1 MRFSI
6 LLVLFI
12 VIESVQF
19 SFGQITDGNVKP
31 EKEPKTK
38 KEKAEKSD
46 SSFSEDSLNGT
57 NFYITGLA
65 LYSYRK
71 FEDESF
77 NNYYKTWEDQTPAYK
92 GGINLGFIME
102 LNKYVHVDLGIS
114 YFGHGENYFYED
126 SLTDSTYQYQRTYRQ
141 VAIPIHFRLVYG
153 EKIQGF
159 AFAGIAPLNI
169 LKTKYTSTYTFSN
182 GVEQKPEDVI
192 SGEGFSTFNAMITAG
207 LGMQYNVKHFGF
219 TINAEYRNYLANTYA
234 DKIIALNHKMWGI
247 GINAGIVL
255 RF

>member
-1 MRFSI
+1 MRITVVFA
-6 LLVLFI
+6 LFLFLFHN
-12 VIESVQF
+12 QF
-19 SFGQITDGNVKP
+19 AYTQITDGNVKP

-38 KEKAEKSD
+38 KEKSEKTN

-65 LYSYRK
+65 LYSFRK
-71 FEDESF
+71 FEDQSF
-77 NNYYKTWEDQTPAYK
+77 NNYYQTWEDQTPAYK
-92 GGINLGFIME
+92 GGVNLGFIME
-102 LNKYVHVDLGIS
+102 LNKFVHLDLGIS

-126 SLTDSTYQYQRTYRQ
+126 SLSDSTYQYQRTYRQ
-141 VAIPIHFRLVYG
+141 VAIPIHLRLVYG

-169 LKTKYTSTYTFSN
+169 LKTKYSSSYTFSN
-182 GVEQKPEDVI
+182 GVEQTPDDVI

-207 LGMQYNVKHFGF
+207 LGLQYNVKHIGF

-234 DKIIALNHKMWGI
+234 DKIIALSHKMWGI
-247 GINAGIVL
+247 GINAGVVL